1 MSDATGPDWQ
11 PSKRLER
18 GNAAEQI
25 LEDLRDRILSGQLPR
40 GTKLPTEKQLAEG
53 YGVSG
58 ATVREAVRGLVTAQL
73 IEVRHGSGA
82 YVTAQ
87 TDQLIAASLSSM
99 IQIERI
105 GVPQVLG
112 VLGALIS
119 YAAEL
124 AAKHAT
130 AEDIEAMRQA
140 LRQIQDGDSAEGI
153 SGAVSAF
160 VGEIGQ
166 ASGNPLLAALCR
178 FFTSLQIGAA
188 ARSEGDRG
196 EGSEGGEDRRAGLPR
211 TCAEGHHRTTE
222 CRHHDGDR
230 SAARGLSF
238 VVPATQDVT
247 AVRKRAGRSAV
258 CYGRRSA
265 AVLTS
270 GYLARV
276 CPVACCQFRS
286 QSNR

>member
-58 ATVREAVRGLVTAQL
+58 ATIREAVRGLVTAQL

-87 TDQLIAASLSSM
+87 MDQLIAVSLTSM

-130 AEDIEAMRQA
+130 EDDIDAMRQA
-140 LRQIQDGDSAEGI
+140 LRQIQEGESAQAI
-153 SGAVSAF
+153 SDAVSAF
-160 VGEIGQ
+160 VGEVGQ

-178 FFTSLQIGAA
+178 FFTRLQMGLAVELSGGAVESWRATSGAMGKERQRVLKAIEARDPKA
-188 ARSEGDRG
+188 ARVAALAYHE
-196 EGSEGGEDRRAGLPR
+196 RAMKVITAQPKAGTAMVNDPVL
-211 TCAEGHHRTTE
+211 
-222 CRHHDGDR
+222 
-230 SAARGLSF
+230 AAFLSSIL
-238 VVPATQDVT
+238 Q
-247 AVRKRAGRSAV
+247 RKA
-258 CYGRRSA
+258 
-265 AVLTS
+265 
-270 GYLARV
+270 
-276 CPVACCQFRS
+276 
-286 QSNR
+286 